1 MGNILAKCKKCG
13 LDSHELIW
21 DQAYHETSG
30 KWRLFHEGQGRP
42 HNCNPQKTE
51 EIMPESASK
60 PLVKCPKCDPLS
72 NTAWMKREELQQH
85 LKVEHFGFW

>member
-13 LDSHELIW
+13 FESHELIW
-21 DQAYHETSG
+21 DQAHHETSG

-42 HNCNPQKTE
+42 HECQTQKSEENTPTE
-51 EIMPESASK
+51 APK

-72 NTAWMKREELQQH
+72 NTAWMKREALQEH

>member
-42 HNCNPQKTE
+42 HDCHH
-51 EIMPESASK
+51 SK
-60 PLVKCPKCDPLS
+60 
-72 NTAWMKREELQQH
+72 NRGNHA
-85 LKVEHFGFW
+85 

>member
-21 DQAYHETSG
+21 DQAHHEISG

-42 HNCNPQKTE
+42 HECHKQKTE
-51 EIMPESASK
+51 EITPTEAPK

-72 NTAWMKREELQQH
+72 TTAWFKREELQQY